1 MGKKIL
7 FSVLPLLGVLAAAE
21 LWFRIVPLEDAYPTN
36 AGIVE
41 AAGPDLI
48 WRLRPIPSGPLAT
61 NELGLRDGPYRADA
75 DFKILL
81 LGDSVSWGNGIDD
94 TAKLFAARLEDELNA
109 QRRGLSYEVINSGVP
124 GYSTFQELAYLRKEG
139 LALEPDLVIL
149 QFCLNDVVER
159 YRALASLGGNRD
171 FLGVDT
177 RDAVRGLYGILLRGS
192 RAFEAAARFAQG
204 LVRDRERYYAQ
215 HMLSDDLGPELL
227 DAWRVVEQELDAV
240 LAAVRGAGLPLLLFI
255 APYQSQLERP
265 GELRQPQDRL
275 VAWAGSHGV
284 PTIDVLAYMELM
296 PRGAAAP
303 LFNDNTH
310 FSVAG
315 HAFAAELLQVPVK
328 RAISSLYAERFGAL
342 DGTAPA
348 D

>member
-1 MGKKIL
+1 MRQKFL
-7 FSVLPLLGVLAAAE
+7 FSVLPVFAVLTAAE
-21 LWFRIVPLEDAYPTN
+21 LWFRVVPLQDPFPTN
-36 AGIVE
+36 AGVVE

-48 WRLRPIPSGPLAT
+48 WRLRPMSSGPLAT

-94 TAKLFAARLEDELNA
+94 TVKLFAARLEDELNA
-109 QRRGLSYEVINSGVP
+109 QQRGLSYEVINAGVP
-124 GYSTFQELAYLRKEG
+124 GYSTFQELIYLKTEG

-159 YRALASLGGNRD
+159 YRALASLGGNRE

-177 RDAVRGLYGILLRGS
+177 RHGVRGLYGMLLRGS
-192 RAFEAAARFAQG
+192 RAFEAAARFVQG
-204 LVRDRERYYAQ
+204 LARDRELYYANR
-215 HMLSDDLGPELL
+215 MLSDDLPPQLL
-227 DAWRVVEQELDAV
+227 AAWKVVEEELDGV
-240 LAAVRGAGLPLLLFI
+240 LSAVREAGIPLILFL
-255 APYQSQLERP
+255 APYRSQLERP
-265 GELRQPQDRL
+265 GKLRQPQDRL
-275 VAWAGSHGV
+275 IAWAASHGV
-284 PTIDVLAYMELM
+284 PTVDALAYMELM
-296 PRGAAAP
+296 PLEAAAA
-303 LFNDNTH
+303 LFNDISH

-342 DGTAPA
+342 DGNASSK
-348 D
+348 